1 MLKYTLIAAATLST
15 FAFAAPHRAQP
26 VKVPPPTSA
35 YAPVGNVYRAGA
47 SGDRADVA
55 RAQTLL
61 RELDRAVA
69 RRDVARVRQL
79 DVQMAAFVRSE
90 LNEASG
96 MRRDARVTTRRLQGL
111 ERELR
116 MLTNRH
122 DVRAQRDRRDVYA
135 QALRIAQ
142 EDLSQGS
149 AGRFARR

>member
-1 MLKYTLIAAATLST
+1 MKPA
-15 FAFAAPHRAQP
+15 R
-26 VKVPPPTSA
+26 PPKRPTT
-35 YAPVGNVYRAGA
+35 PW
-47 SGDRADVA
+47 
-55 RAQTLL
+55 
-61 RELDRAVA
+61 REAVA